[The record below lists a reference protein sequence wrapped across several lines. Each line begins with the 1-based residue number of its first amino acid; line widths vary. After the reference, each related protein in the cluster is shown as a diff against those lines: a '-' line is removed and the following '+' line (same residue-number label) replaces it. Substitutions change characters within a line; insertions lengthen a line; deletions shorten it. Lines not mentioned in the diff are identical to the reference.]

1 MGTVPVGTM
10 LTANIPLLNNLNQNV
25 LNVENDSPHVLEADD
40 NRHLFRLL
48 GEMSLPTRQLGLP
61 NAANTV
67 KYICYMHRRSNAPGH
82 FAGATGQMQ
91 QEHQFDIG
99 HGRTRVPAVFCKYA
113 IRSGFKDMDAVQ
125 ICYKENTSLSIK
137 DNDGGLNLSL
147 RTQDRLKSKLSG
159 MVDLA
164 FKFKSVSLTSADLL
178 AIPERTGSNN
188 ELQPVLSSYN
198 LPTIFEAGVKASGEV
213 TSFSS
218 TPYGTIT
225 FSEGG
230 ARRYHKMS
238 PIPGGLRQFTIKC
251 VFDPKDDKIAKTA
264 VKLPPS
270 GRFSC
275 QLLFV
280 RKK

>member
-1 MGTVPVGTM
+1 
-10 LTANIPLLNNLNQNV
+10 
-25 LNVENDSPHVLEADD
+25 
-40 NRHLFRLL
+40 
-48 GEMSLPTRQLGLP
+48 
-61 NAANTV
+61 
-67 KYICYMHRRSNAPGH
+67 MHRRSNAPG
-82 FAGATGQMQ
+82 FYAAGGAMNLQ
-91 QEHQFDIG
+91 HQFDIG
-99 HGRTRVPAVFCKYA
+99 HGRTGVPAVFCKYA
-113 IRSGFKDMDAVQ
+113 LRSGFKDMDAVQ
-125 ICYKENTSLSIK
+125 ICYKENSTLTIK
-137 DNDGGLNLSL
+137 DNAAGLNLSL
-147 RTQDRLKSKLSG
+147 RTQDKLKSKLSG

-178 AIPERTGSNN
+178 AVPERTGGSN

-230 ARRYHKMS
+230 ARRYHNMS
-238 PIPGGLRQFTIKC
+238 PIPGGLRQFTIRC
-251 VFDPKDDKIAKTA
+251 VLDPKDDTLAKTA